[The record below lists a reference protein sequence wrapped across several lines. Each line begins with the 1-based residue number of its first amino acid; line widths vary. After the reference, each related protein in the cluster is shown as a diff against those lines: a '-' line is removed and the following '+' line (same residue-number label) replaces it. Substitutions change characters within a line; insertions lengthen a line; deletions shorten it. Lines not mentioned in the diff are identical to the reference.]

1 MTRAAEINYMTQPSV
16 SQVIAELEREY
27 GVRLFERL
35 NHKLYITTAGEQLR
49 TYASHIINLSDQAKK
64 ELANL
69 GAGGSIRIGASL
81 TVGTHLLPGFVN
93 SFRKEMPDVE
103 IYTQVDNTSVIEKL
117 ILEDRLDIGLVEGPV
132 YSPYML
138 EELLCEDE
146 LIIICGPDHPL
157 WGTHKIDIQM
167 LAGYGFIIREPGSG
181 TRDIFEQVMNK
192 AGASWK
198 IAGVYNNTEAIKQ
211 AAREN
216 LGLAIV
222 PKISVEEEMDRGLV
236 REVQIKDM
244 SFTRKFNLVYHRQ
257 KFFTIALQT
266 FMRTCKKNSL

>member
-1 MTRAAEINYMTQPSV
+1 
-16 SQVIAELEREY
+16 
-27 GVRLFERL
+27 
-35 NHKLYITTAGEQLR
+35 
-49 TYASHIINLSDQAKK
+49 
-64 ELANL
+64 
-69 GAGGSIRIGASL
+69 
-81 TVGTHLLPGFVN
+81 
-93 SFRKEMPDVE
+93 
-103 IYTQVDNTSVIEKL
+103 
-117 ILEDRLDIGLVEGPV
+117 
-132 YSPYML
+132 
-138 EELLCEDE
+138 
-146 LIIICGPDHPL
+146 
-157 WGTHKIDIQM
+157 
-167 LAGYGFIIREPGSG
+167 
-181 TRDIFEQVMNK
+181 MNK